1 MKTTEELRKRI
12 GWRNKHFWEQS
23 SFCHSNLSTASQMFG
38 VVSLSITAILSIYKL
53 GNTFHRSDLLF
64 LSNIYGLSWRAV
76 TSSVSLLS
84 GLSPLKIIHSTS
96 PNLIY
101 SQIPLHI
108 LSAPQ
113 NLPDNSDPHGAVFIL
128 NCNGLLRVKLG
139 GDGKIYSSISSI
151 KAPWPMLYIFFL
163 KRSKCNHE
171 KIK

>member
-1 MKTTEELRKRI
+1 MEKQTLLRTVFILPFKPQHR
-12 GWRNKHFWEQS
+12 
-23 SFCHSNLSTASQMFG
+23 SQMFS

-53 GNTFHRSDLLF
+53 GNTFHRADLLF
-64 LSNIYGLSWRAV
+64 ISSIYGLSWRAV

-84 GLSPLKIIHSTS
+84 GLSPLNIIHSTS

-101 SQIPLHI
+101 SQTPLHI
-108 LSAPQ
+108 LSAPR

-128 NCNGLLRVKLG
+128 ICHGLLRVKLA

-151 KAPWPMLYIFFL
+151 KALWLMLYIFFL